1 MITAVL
7 LVGLLG
13 CNHDKKA
20 LIMEKV
26 AERTVVYRSKKLA
39 DCRNTLIQ
47 EASVIVDSLL
57 LQEARLQLND
67 SLSRSKP
74 TKPYK
79 PLPVPPI
86 DSEAVLPIFKQ

>member
-1 MITAVL
+1 
-7 LVGLLG
+7 
-13 CNHDKKA
+13 
-20 LIMEKV
+20 
-26 AERTVVYRSKKLA
+26 
-39 DCRNTLIQ
+39 
-47 EASVIVDSLL
+47 VIVDSLL